1 MTHLTIYRTD
11 RKAVKMLGGM
21 GAMKAFPVAS
31 WTKKGRGQYARYV
44 PTAWIVPADR
54 LPGYEP
60 IDETEHAAIAAA
72 RRRAGKKAAA
82 TFRAKVDDLSSD
94 LGLAPNSRT
103 ARALLAGYID
113 RAEAERI
120 AAICRHRHEETNYDD
135 LLASGMSKE
144 EARALAQ
151 AQ

>member
-1 MTHLTIYRTD
+1 MARVPQLSRT
-11 RKAVKMLGGM
+11 
-21 GAMKAFPVAS
+21 GAWCAA
-31 WTKKGRGQYARYV
+31 GRLR
-44 PTAWIVPADR
+44 T
-54 LPGYEP
+54 
-60 IDETEHAAIAAA
+60 T
-72 RRRAGKKAAA
+72 
-82 TFRAKVDDLSSD
+82 RAKVDDLSSD

-144 EARALAQ
+144 DARALAQ
-151 AQ
+151 